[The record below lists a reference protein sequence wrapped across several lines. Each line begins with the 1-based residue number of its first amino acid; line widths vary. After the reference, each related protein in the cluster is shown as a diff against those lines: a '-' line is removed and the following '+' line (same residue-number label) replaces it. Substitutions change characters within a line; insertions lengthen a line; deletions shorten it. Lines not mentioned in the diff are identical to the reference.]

1 MEKRK
6 SDCKVAIGG
15 GWGKTCQIWTYIA
28 YVNKNTNKNDH
39 TK

>member
-15 GWGKTCQIWTYIA
+15 GWGKTCQIWTYIMQ
-28 YVNKNTNKNDH
+28 NKC
-39 TK
+39 

>member
-1 MEKRK
+1 MGKRK

-15 GWGKTCQIWTYIA
+15 GWRKTCQIWTFIA
-28 YVNKNTNKNDH
+28 YVKNNTNKNDY